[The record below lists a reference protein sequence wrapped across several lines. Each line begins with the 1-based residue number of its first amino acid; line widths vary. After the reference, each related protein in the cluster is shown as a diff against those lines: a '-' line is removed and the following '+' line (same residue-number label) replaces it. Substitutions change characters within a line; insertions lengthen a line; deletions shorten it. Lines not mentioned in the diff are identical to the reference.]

1 MFPRLPRPNLRPA
14 TVLAKGWAKENG
26 LEYREKNFSEGNK
39 ELRGLLRDI
48 AGQVRA
54 LASTADDLAKGR
66 IEMD

>member
-14 TVLAKGWAKENG
+14 TELSKKWAAANG
-26 LEYREKNFSEGNK
+26 LEYREKNFTEGNR
-39 ELRGLLRDI
+39 ELRGLLAEI

-66 IEMD
+66 IELD